1 MLAILKIETFTK
13 MKERLYPTMMKM
25 REILTMSS
33 TMYVQLSDRVLTST
47 CLIKNMTMQG
57 TGIKEDEDE
66 EDNFD
71 YEDRVFAVM
80 KARGKHLDFHESANF
95 DHEDPGLQEVCYFV
109 YLSTWYVL
117 I

>member
-1 MLAILKIETFTK
+1 M
-13 MKERLYPTMMKM
+13 
-25 REILTMSS
+25 
-33 TMYVQLSDRVLTST
+33 
-47 CLIKNMTMQG
+47 KNMTMQG

-109 YLSTWYVL
+109 YLSTWSVL